1 MMQYE
6 EFVGQVQSRARL
18 ATQGET
24 ARAICATF
32 ETLGE
37 RTGDGERLHLAAQLP
52 PGIGDYLRLAKR
64 QERFDLQTFFDR
76 VAEREGA
83 GVDTPQAAHHAR
95 AVIEVLGEALSPG
108 QLQQL
113 RSVLPNEYAPLFDSG
128 SQGRMDVNR

>member
-24 ARAICATF
+24 VRAICATL

-37 RTGDGERLHLAAQLP
+37 RMANGESAHLTAQLP
-52 PGIGDYLRLAKR
+52 PGIGDYLRLAR
-64 QERFDLQTFFDR
+64 QQERFNLQGFFDR

-95 AVIEVLGEALSPG
+95 AVIEVLREAVSPG
-108 QLQQL
+108 QLQQV
-113 RSVLPNEYAPLFDSG
+113 RSVLPDDYAPLFDSG
-128 SQGRMDVNR
+128 SQGRMETNR